1 MKIID
6 LLNKIANGE
15 EVPERINW
23 GCHSYEWKDYEY
35 KALDELG
42 TPLFSEQAGYTEHCL
57 NDEVAVCSTELSLK
71 EATEKFYKISEGLAN
86 KKIEEEKKI
95 PEKLEDISEIKC
107 VGCEVEINIAGNKM
121 LFSTDTPIVT
131 EHCIYKINQ
140 LIKNQKKIIDYLKSK
155 GE

>member
-15 EVPERINW
+15 EVPKKIKYD
-23 GCHSYEWKDYEY
+23 GQEY
-35 KALDELG
+35 KITKILLEDNNYYFNYINEDMECIFPIN
-42 TPLFSEQAGYTEHCL
+42 TNHL
-57 NDEVAVCSTELSLK
+57 NDEIEIL
-71 EATEKFYKISEGLAN
+71 
-86 KKIEEEKKI
+86 EEEKKI

-107 VGCEVEINIAGNKM
+107 VGCKVEINIVGNKT
-121 LFSTDTPIVT
+121 LFDTDTPIVT

-140 LIKNQKKIIDYLKSK
+140 LIKNKKKIIDYLKSK